1 MGRCSN
7 RPRVYVKTLG
17 VAAIRFAATLL
28 VFIMSVFG
36 HVPADASVRVNGLNE
51 WLTESAER
59 SMEAVYSHISPSEPS
74 GMKHELLMTV
84 ANRLLLGYSVDG
96 ITFHGN
102 DEVEIVVSPSSPPPG
117 WEVVITRPNLSPPV
131 DGWFSSDINGMS
143 DTVLSLIQGVPVEA
157 LSWGDMSLKNAI
169 EKLSAERIPGWR
181 VALLVRYT
189 VEGNMILDISFIPE
203 PPMALSVTTKINSAS
218 IQAIIHSNLKDDLIK
233 GFAPVIGVP
242 VHWLDRHKSDFEVL
256 GREILSEE
264 YLVEVSKTSPAVS
277 ANTGVVSN
285 VDVEL
290 ESRRYSGKL
299 WMAVYA
305 GAEER
310 YPEVGVHLGRRIQLL
325 PRWDMEM
332 YGEFM
337 LQLDD
342 WEVETKLGVRWPLWR
357 NIWLGTEWSGMND
370 MWWGR
375 LDIESWARRP
385 YAWLRFS
392 EDEDVN
398 AALGYHI
405 NDFLSIELHYDSRY
419 EDEWNVRTLLNL

>member
-1 MGRCSN
+1 
-7 RPRVYVKTLG
+7 
-17 VAAIRFAATLL
+17 
-28 VFIMSVFG
+28 
-36 HVPADASVRVNGLNE
+36 VRVEGLNE
-51 WLTESAER
+51 WLAESAER
-59 SMEAVYSHISPSEPS
+59 SMEAVYGHISSSEPVDI
-74 GMKHELLMTV
+74 KRELLTTV
-84 ANRLLLGYSVDG
+84 ANRLLLGYSVEG
-96 ITFHGN
+96 ITFHGK
-102 DEVEIVVSPSSPPPG
+102 DDVEIVLSPSSPPPE
-117 WEVVITRPNLSPPV
+117 WEVVITPPNLSPPV
-131 DGWFSSDINGMS
+131 DGWFSSDVSGMS
-143 DTVLSLIQGVPVEA
+143 DAVSSLLRGVPVEA

-169 EKLSAERIPGWR
+169 EDLSAERIPGWR
-181 VALLVRYT
+181 VALLARYT
-189 VEGNMILDISFIPE
+189 IEGGMILDISFIPE
-203 PPMALSVTTKINSAS
+203 QPLALSVTTKINSAS
-218 IQAIIHSNLKDDLIK
+218 IPAVLHSNLKDDLIK

-242 VHWLDRHKSDFEVL
+242 VPWLDRHKSDFEAL
-256 GREILSEE
+256 GRKILSEE

-285 VDVEL
+285 VDIEL

-305 GAEER
+305 GAEGR
-310 YPEVGVHLGRRIQLL
+310 YPEVGIHLGRRIQLL
-325 PRWDMEM
+325 PRWDMEI

-342 WEVETKLGVRWPLWR
+342 WEMETKLGIRWPLWR
-357 NIWLGTEWSGMND
+357 NIWLGTEWSNMND
-370 MWWGR
+370 VWWGR

-405 NDFLSIELHYDSRY
+405 NEYLSIELHYDSRY

>member
-1 MGRCSN
+1 L
-7 RPRVYVKTLG
+7 RVSLETFG

-28 VFIMSVFG
+28 VFGMFFHG
-36 HVPADASVRVNGLNE
+36 CLPAHASVRVNGLNE

-59 SMEAVYSHISPSEPS
+59 SMEAVYSHISPSES
-74 GMKHELLMTV
+74 AGIKHELLTTV
-84 ANRLLLGYSVDG
+84 ANRLLLGYTVEGVTFQGKDG
-96 ITFHGN
+96 
-102 DEVEIVVSPSSPPPG
+102 VEITLSPSAPPPE
-117 WEVVITRPNLSPPV
+117 WEVVINQPVLSPPV
-131 DGWFSSDINGMS
+131 DGWFASDINGMS
-143 DTVLSLIQGVPVEA
+143 ETILSLVRNVPVEA
-157 LSWGDMSLKNAI
+157 LSWGDTSLRDVI
-169 EKLSAERIPGWR
+169 ERLSAERIPGWR
-181 VALLVRYT
+181 VTLMARYT
-189 VEGNMILDISFIPE
+189 IEGGMILDVSFVPE
-203 PPMALSVTTKINSAS
+203 QPLALSVTTEINSSS
-218 IQAIIHSNLKDDLIK
+218 IPAVLHSNLKDDLVK
-233 GFAPVIGVP
+233 GFAPIIGVP
-242 VHWLDRHKSDFEVL
+242 VSWLDRHKSDFEAL
-256 GREILSEE
+256 GREILSGE
-264 YLVEVSKTSPAVS
+264 YLVEFSKAMPAVS

-290 ESRRYSGKL
+290 ESRRYSGRL

-310 YPEVGVHLGRRIQLL
+310 YPEVGIHLGRRIQLL

-332 YGEFM
+332 YSELI

-342 WEVETKLGVRWPLWR
+342 GELEAKFGVRWPLWR
-357 NIWLGTEWSGMND
+357 NIWLGTEWSDVND
-370 MWWGR
+370 IWWGR

-405 NDFLSIELHYDSRY
+405 NEYISIELHYDSRY

>member
-1 MGRCSN
+1 
-7 RPRVYVKTLG
+7 
-17 VAAIRFAATLL
+17 
-28 VFIMSVFG
+28 VFVFG
-36 HVPADASVRVNGLNE
+36 HVPADASVSVKGLNE

-59 SMEAVYSHISPSEPS
+59 SMEAVYSHISPSEPVS
-74 GMKHELLMTV
+74 IKHELLMTV
-84 ANRLLLGYSVDG
+84 ANRLLLGYSVDR

-102 DEVEIVVSPSSPPPG
+102 DEVEIVLSPSSPPPG
-117 WEVVITRPNLSPPV
+117 WGVVITRPSLSPPV

-143 DTVLSLIQGVPVEA
+143 DTISSLLQGVPVEA
-157 LSWGDMSLKNAI
+157 LSWGDISLKNAI

-181 VALLVRYT
+181 AALLARYT
-189 VEGNMILDISFIPE
+189 IEGNMILDISFVPE
-203 PPMALSVTTKINSAS
+203 QPVALSVTTKINSAS
-218 IQAIIHSNLKDDLIK
+218 IPAILHSNLKDDLSK

-242 VHWLDRHKSDFEVL
+242 VSWLDRHKSDFEAL
-256 GREILSEE
+256 GRKTLSEE
-264 YLVEVSKTSPAVS
+264 YLVEVSKASPVVS

-325 PRWDMEM
+325 PHWDMEM

-337 LQLDD
+337 FQLDD
-342 WEVETKLGVRWPLWR
+342 WEVETKLGIRWFLWR
-357 NIWLGTEWSGMND
+357 NIWLGTEWSDMND
-370 MWWGR
+370 VWWGR
-375 LDIESWARRP
+375 LDIESWARQP

-405 NDFLSIELHYDSRY
+405 NEFISIELHYDSRY

>member
-1 MGRCSN
+1 
-7 RPRVYVKTLG
+7 
-17 VAAIRFAATLL
+17 
-28 VFIMSVFG
+28 
-36 HVPADASVRVNGLNE
+36 
-51 WLTESAER
+51 
-59 SMEAVYSHISPSEPS
+59 MEAVYSHISSSEPVS
-74 GMKHELLMTV
+74 VKHELLATV
-84 ANRLLLGYSVDG
+84 ANRLLLGYAVDG
-96 ITFHGN
+96 ITFHGK
-102 DEVEIVVSPSSPPPG
+102 DEVEIVLSPSLPPPE
-117 WEVVITRPNLSPPV
+117 WEVVITQPNLSPPV
-131 DGWFSSDINGMS
+131 DGWFSSDVSGMS
-143 DTVLSLIQGVPVEA
+143 DAVLSLMQGVPVEA
-157 LSWGDMSLKNAI
+157 LSWGDTSLRSVI
-169 EKLSAERIPGWR
+169 EKLSAERVPGWR
-181 VALLVRYT
+181 VALLARYT
-189 VEGNMILDISFIPE
+189 VEGGMILDVSFVPE
-203 PPMALSVTTKINSAS
+203 QPLALSVTTKINSSS
-218 IQAIIHSNLKDDLIK
+218 IPTVLHSNLRDDLIK

-242 VHWLDRHKSDFEVL
+242 VLWLDRHKTDFEVL
-256 GREILSEE
+256 GRKILSEE
-264 YLVEVSKTSPAVS
+264 YLVEVSKAEPVIL

-332 YGEFM
+332 YGELM

-342 WEVETKLGVRWPLWR
+342 WEIEAKLGIRWPLWR
-357 NIWLGTEWSGMND
+357 NIWLGTEWSNMGD
-370 MWWGR
+370 TWWGR

-385 YAWLRFS
+385 YAWLRLS

-405 NDFLSIELHYDSRY
+405 NDNISIELHYDSRY